1 MRGFSAQPFHY
12 GHMAAY
18 VSKRCKSG
26 IRPAAERIQPKA
38 RIELKP
44 GDHEYEKIKASIE
57 CFGYAES
64 IIVNRDLTV
73 VGGGILESK
82 PSFSLHLKKLIKTDS
97 KLKEDEIIKSDFA
110 MLFGDD

>member
-12 GHMAAY
+12 GRMAAY

-44 GDHEYEKIKASIE
+44 RDPEYERIKASIE

-64 IIVNRDLTV
+64 IIVNSDLTV
-73 VGGGILESK
+73 ADGHQRLNDDD
-82 PSFSLHLKKLIKTDS
+82 KKLIGK
-97 KLKEDEIIKSDFA
+97 A
-110 MLFGDD
+110 MKIWENKIGK

>member
-1 MRGFSAQPFHY
+1 
-12 GHMAAY
+12 MAAY

-44 GDHEYEKIKASIE
+44 GDPEYERIKVSIE
-57 CFGYAES
+57 CFGYAKS

-73 VGGGILESK
+73 ADGHQRLNDDD
-82 PSFSLHLKKLIKTDS
+82 KKLIGK
-97 KLKEDEIIKSDFA
+97 A
-110 MLFGDD
+110 MKIWENKIGK